1 MFVQFTNVV
10 GSGEMFVDDDKNYCK
25 ALMCFDNNDGK
36 IERQQWGRHLD
47 MFILVKRE
55 ETLKYKFQIS
65 LIGKFNLN
73 FSI

>member
-36 IERQQWGRHLD
+36 IKRQQWRRHLD
-47 MFILVKRE
+47 MFILV
-55 ETLKYKFQIS
+55 
-65 LIGKFNLN
+65 
-73 FSI
+73 